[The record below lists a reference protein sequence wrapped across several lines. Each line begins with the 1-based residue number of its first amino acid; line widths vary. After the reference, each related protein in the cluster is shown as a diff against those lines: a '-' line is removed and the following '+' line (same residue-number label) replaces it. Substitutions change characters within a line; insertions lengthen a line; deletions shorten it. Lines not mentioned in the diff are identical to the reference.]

1 MIANLTVFL
10 SLIITLII
18 LFGILIPTMK
28 DMIQERDDYGYIIWI
43 AMIVIWITGII
54 IMIVRYLK

>member
-28 DMIQERDDYGYIIWI
+28 DMIQERDDYGYVIWI

>member
-1 MIANLTVFL
+1 MITNLAVFF

>member
-1 MIANLTVFL
+1 MITNLTVFL

>member
-1 MIANLTVFL
+1 MITNLIVFF

-28 DMIQERDDYGYIIWI
+28 DMIQEREDYGYIIWGI
-43 AMIVIWITGII
+43 MIVIWITGII

>member
-1 MIANLTVFL
+1 MITNLAVFL